1 MRTALIGCVKSSE
14 MALKIL
20 SDIDNVELCGVVT
33 KSKSAMNADFVDLTS
48 WCKDSNTPYYFY
60 DNSSAEGMKHFLSEL
75 SLDVIFCIGWS
86 HLIEESV
93 LHCAKYGVIG
103 FHPAKL
109 PENRGRHPLIWALT
123 LGLEETASTFF
134 RIDSGTDSGDIVSQK
149 LVKIDSRD
157 TAKELY
163 ERVLVSA
170 QQQLIDIINRLDN
183 QSLTYTA
190 QDPSK
195 ATYWRKRSRADGII
209 DFRMSAEAIYN
220 LVRALAPPYPC
231 AEILTKGAYL
241 KVIQA
246 EVDESCVSRNI
257 EHGKVLA
264 VEGRWVTVKAYGNN
278 AVRLKL
284 ATPHNLTEGSYL

>member
-14 MALKIL
+14 MALKTL
-20 SDIDNVELCGVVT
+20 SDIENVELCGVVT
-33 KSKSAMNADFVDLTS
+33 KSNSAMNADFVDLTN
-48 WCKDSNTPYYFY
+48 WCEDSNTPYYLY
-60 DNSSAEGMKHFLSEL
+60 DDSSAEGIKHFLNEL

-93 LHCAKYGVIG
+93 LDCAKYGVIG

-109 PENRGRHPLIWALT
+109 PENRGRHPLIWALA

-134 RIDSGTDSGDIVSQK
+134 RIDKGTDSGDIVSQK
-149 LVKIDSRD
+149 LIKIDSRD

-163 ERVLVSA
+163 ERVLASA
-170 QQQLIDIINRLDN
+170 KQQIVDIINRIDQ
-183 QSLTYTA
+183 QSLTYSV
-190 QDPSK
+190 QDHSK
-195 ATYWRKRSRADGII
+195 ATYWRKRSRVDGII

-231 AEILTKGAYL
+231 AEICTSGTYL

-246 EVDESCVSRNI
+246 EVDETCVSRNI

-264 VEGRWVTVKAYGNN
+264 VEECWITVKAYGDN
-278 AVRLKL
+278 AIRLKL
-284 ATPHNLTEGSYL
+284 ATPHNVTEGSYL